1 MQTGKITALYARFSH
16 DENNT
21 GRDSN
26 SIAHQK
32 ELLAEYANSHGF
44 VNHRFYVDDGFSG
57 VSFQRPAFQ
66 QLVSDIENGL
76 IGTLIVKDMSRL
88 GRNYLM
94 VGQYTEI
101 IFPEYNVRFIAI
113 SDNVDSAEGLSDLI
127 PFSNLINEWYAKD
140 ISKKM
145 RSMISQKGNSGKR
158 LTTKV
163 IYGYKKA
170 PEDKSKWI
178 IDEYAAAVVRRIYD
192 MYINGKGA
200 YIIAHILQEEKILAP
215 RAYQYPNSTNTPY
228 AWSGATVTLI
238 LTKREYCGDTV
249 NFRMHRVSYKN
260 KKIVRNPPEMQK
272 IFLNTHPA
280 IIDRET
286 YDKAQRRYAQRCRK
300 KRDDKFNALF
310 TGYLFCK
317 ECKSKFHVFRH
328 MYHGEML
335 VSYEC
340 SGYRKQQNNCTYHRI
355 DESVLQQY
363 VLEQIRLLWYEA
375 KADMQSFKE
384 KIRKKINADES
395 ISKNQIRKDID
406 SAQQRISE
414 IDKYVQDLFEA
425 RVRGEINSDMFGS
438 LSKTYT
444 EEKSELNAKVAE
456 LILKESKAKDINCK
470 VNVLFNAIEKY
481 DSISDLTSE
490 ILRDFIDH
498 IEVGKCDKS
507 IPKAKR
513 KQEIDV
519 YFIGIGL
526 MNFL

>member
-32 ELLAEYANSHGF
+32 EMLAEYANTHGF

-57 VSFQRPAFQ
+57 VSFERPAFK
-66 QLVSDIENGL
+66 QLVADIESGL
-76 IGTLIVKDMSRL
+76 IETLIVKDMSRL

-101 IFPEYNVRFIAI
+101 IFPEYDVRFIAI
-113 SDNVDSAEGLSDLI
+113 GDNVDSAEGLSDLI

-145 RSMISQKGNSGKR
+145 RSMITQKGNSGKR
-158 LTTKV
+158 LTTQV
-163 IYGYKKA
+163 IYGYMKS

-178 IDEYAAAVVRRIYD
+178 IDEYAAGVVRRIYD
-192 MYINGKGA
+192 MYLSGKGA
-200 YIIAHILQEEKILAP
+200 YVIAKIFQKEKILTP
-215 RAYQYPNSTNTPY
+215 RAYHKPDSTDSPY
-228 AWSGATVTLI
+228 AWSGSTVTTI

-249 NFRMHRVSYKN
+249 NFRMHRISYKN
-260 KKIVRNPPEMQK
+260 KKIVWNPPEMQK
-272 IFLNTHPA
+272 VFPNTHPA

-286 YDKAQRRYAQRCRK
+286 FNKVQLRYAQHYRK
-300 KRDDKFNALF
+300 QNREQIHLF
-310 TGYLFCK
+310 SGFLFCK
-317 ECKSKFHVFRH
+317 ECKSRLYVFRH
-328 MYHGEML
+328 IYHGEKI

-340 SGYRKQQNNCTYHRI
+340 STYRKQKNKCTYHRI

-375 KADMQSFKE
+375 KADMQSFK
-384 KIRKKINADES
+384 KKVRKKLNADES
-395 ISKNQIRKDID
+395 VSRVQIRKDIE
-406 SAQQRISE
+406 SIQKRISE
-414 IDKYVQDLFEA
+414 IDKYVQGLFEA
-425 RVRGEINSDMFGS
+425 RVRGEIDSDTFGS
-438 LSKTYT
+438 LSKTYM
-444 EEKSELNAKVAE
+444 EEKSELNEKVAE
-456 LILKESKAKDINCK
+456 LILKESKEKNVNCK
-470 VNVLFNAIEKY
+470 VNVLFDAIERY
-481 DSISDLTSE
+481 DSISELTPNV
-490 ILRDFIDH
+490 LKDFIDH
-498 IEVGKCDKS
+498 IEIGECDKS
-507 IPKAKR
+507 LPKAKR

-519 YFIGIGL
+519 YFIGLGL